1 MHFLFLPIEFIESR
15 EDIMFRMLKTSVMIV
30 VLILFASPSFAY
42 ENSPLKI
49 ETVSYSFAGDVGTDS
64 QVSPG
69 KSFELNM
76 GNPIIR
82 NMQVESI
89 NMKSERNQRN
99 KVLYRYT
106 ENPSDYMHAV
116 QQGYV
121 PW

>member
-1 MHFLFLPIEFIESR
+1 MHFPFFPIEIIESR
-15 EDIMFRMLKTSVMIV
+15 EDIMIRMLGVSVAIIA
-30 VLILFASPSFAY
+30 LILFASPSFAGD
-42 ENSPLKI
+42 NSPFKI
-49 ETVSYSFAGDVGTDS
+49 ETVSYSYVGDVNSDS
-64 QVSPG
+64 QTSPG
-69 KSFELNM
+69 KSFDLNM
-76 GNPIIR
+76 GNPIIK